1 LSDTQ
6 ASNKKY
12 VDQQDTLNLALT
24 GGTMSGVVDMGSNK
38 ITNLG
43 NPANGNDAT
52 NKNYVV
58 NNFVQLSG
66 SIMTGNLNMNS
77 NKITNL
83 ATPTNNNDAVN
94 KNYVDNNF
102 LPLSGGTISSNLL
115 CQNYV
120 TIGNAGDLTGP
131 ASSTP
136 TYIRPCGYFTS
147 NTRIGAGYASGGT
160 QAFYDY
166 VIGVSVFSS

>member
-1 LSDTQ
+1 MSTISVGTTNVNSFIVNTDT
-6 ASNKKY
+6 
-12 VDQQDTLNLALT
+12 
-24 GGTMSGVVDMGSNK
+24 
-38 ITNLG
+38 
-43 NPANGNDAT
+43 
-52 NKNYVV
+52 
-58 NNFVQLSG
+58 
-66 SIMTGNLNMNS
+66 TGNLVLQTAGTTTALTLDSSQNATFTGNVSVKNS
-77 NKITNL
+77 SCT
-83 ATPTNNNDAVN
+83 
-94 KNYVDNNF
+94 YVDVSRGLSKAWVRFFYVNPTLTIYGSFNVSSVTRNGTGDYTINF
-102 LPLSGGTISSNLL
+102 TTAMPNI
-115 CQNYV
+115 NYV